1 MVLWHYGGLHHY
13 ERKRPVYDEMLRKLS
28 GTGGLSEGVRSGK
41 HWAVHS
47 GGCDLD
53 RHKVGDSDFLP
64 LM

>member
-1 MVLWHYGGLHHY
+1 MMKCCGNY
-13 ERKRPVYDEMLRKLS
+13 RAPP
-28 GTGGLSEGVRSGK
+28 GGLSEGVRSGK